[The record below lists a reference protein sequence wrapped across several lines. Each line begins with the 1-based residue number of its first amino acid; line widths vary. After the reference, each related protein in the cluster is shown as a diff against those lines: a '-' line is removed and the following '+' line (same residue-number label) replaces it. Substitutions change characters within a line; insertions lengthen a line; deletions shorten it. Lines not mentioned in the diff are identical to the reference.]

1 MKKSVLLNCCV
12 ALLLGS
18 PIIKAQTPCEL
29 LTTVS
34 PNTPICAGTHVT
46 LEVAT
51 KGINLGTGVD
61 GDLSINSTF
70 FTDVIK
76 SAVVGANISGTNKI
90 RVANVIGFS
99 IGDEVLAITMQDA
112 NALSNLVG
120 KHEFLTISSISLD
133 TLMFTQNIS
142 NSYISTLGLK
152 HQLVKVPQFNN
163 VTVNNGG
170 NLTCS
175 AWNGIVGGV
184 VCFKA
189 LGAVTVNAGGSI
201 NANGNGYRGV
211 TQKTALWRDADGG
224 QGEGI
229 YGTGIAS
236 GLNGGSLSDN
246 FGSWLSANGNGG
258 GGGTGTGD
266 AGGGGG
272 GGNADAGTVGV
283 NFGHTSGSGGLAV
296 GNSSLTVLIMGGAGG
311 EGGADEDGAFPGAG
325 GNGGGIIS
333 IATNSLYVFG
343 TISSDG
349 NIGNDGSNEFPGS
362 GCGTTAGGGGAGG
375 SISIATNNF
384 FGPMTSHISAIGG
397 FGGHSKGL
405 CDSLTGGLGGN
416 GRIRVDIPGAL
427 PSTNPVAYHGTNS
440 VVSGVSYLW
449 SNGDTSFSSIVAPSV
464 TTSYTVTMSSISG
477 CTGSSSVV
485 VVNVNPTPIITV
497 NSGAICEGNSF
508 TMIPSG
514 ASTYTFSSGLSVVT
528 PVENTSYSVSGT
540 DINGCV
546 SSVMAISDVTVH
558 ALPIITVNSGAIC
571 EGNSFT
577 MIPSGASTYTF
588 SSGSAIVIPMYS
600 TSYSVIGS
608 DLNGCVSSVMAV
620 SEVTVNTLPII
631 TVNSG
636 AICEGNSFTMI
647 PSGASTYTFS
657 SGSAIVSPI
666 TSTSYSV
673 SGTDLNGCENH
684 VAAVSEVTVN
694 ALPLITVNS
703 GAVCEGNSFTMIPSG
718 ASTYTFSSGSAIVTP
733 ISTTS
738 YSVSGTDINGCVSS
752 VMAVSGVTVNAL
764 PLITVNSGAVCEGNS
779 FTMIPTGANTYT
791 FSSGSAIVTP
801 ISTTSYS
808 VSGTD
813 LNGCLSSVIA
823 VSEVTVNALPLITV
837 NSGAVCEGNSFT
849 MIPSG
854 ANTYTFSGG
863 SAIVSPISTTSYSV
877 SGTDLNGCE
886 NHIIAVSEV
895 TVNALPL
902 ITVNSGAI
910 CEGNSFTMIPSG
922 ASTYTFSSGSSLVT
936 PTATSTYSVSGTDIN
951 GCVSSIVALS
961 EVKVNALPILI
972 VTTDNTVICAGQTAM
987 LTVSGAS
994 TYTWNTAETTNT
1006 ISITPLVAT
1015 TYTVNGTGFNG
1026 CSNSIT
1032 ITQNVSICTVIN
1044 DLNSNSSLLIIY
1056 PNPSNGLYNFDL
1068 EETSQIIITNTL
1080 GQVILSETM
1089 NVGKQNFDIS
1099 SQANGVYFVN
1109 VKQNGKQQT
1118 IKLIKE

>member
-18 PIIKAQTPCEL
+18 PIVNAQTPCEL

-51 KGINLGTGVD
+51 KGINLGTGFD
-61 GDLSINSTF
+61 GDVSINSTF
-70 FTDVIK
+70 FTDDIK

-90 RVANVIGFS
+90 RVANIIGFS

-112 NALSNLVG
+112 NTLSNLVG
-120 KHEFLTISSISLD
+120 QNEFLTISSISLD
-133 TLMFTQNIS
+133 TLMFTKNIS

-152 HQLVKVPQFNN
+152 HQLIKVPQYNN

-201 NANGNGYRGV
+201 HANGNGYRGV

-246 FGSWLSANGNGG
+246 FGAWLNANGNGG
-258 GGGTGTGD
+258 GGGTGTID

-283 NFGHTSGSGGLAV
+283 NFGHTPGSGGLAV

-375 SISIATNNF
+375 SISIATNTF
-384 FGPMTSHISAIGG
+384 FGPITSHISAIGG
-397 FGGHSKGL
+397 MGGHSKGL
-405 CDSLTGGLGGN
+405 CDSVTGGLGGN
-416 GRIRVDIPGAL
+416 GRIRFDIPGSL
-427 PSTNPVAYHGTNS
+427 PSTNPIAYHGTNS

-449 SNGDTSFSSIVAPSV
+449 SNGDTSFSSIVSPSE
-464 TTSYTVTMSSISG
+464 TTSYTVTMTSVSG
-477 CTGSSSVV
+477 CTGTSSVV
-485 VVNVNPTPIITV
+485 VVNVNPNPIITV

-514 ASTYTFSSGLSVVT
+514 A
-528 PVENTSYSVSGT
+528 
-540 DINGCV
+540 I
-546 SSVMAISDVTVH
+546 
-558 ALPIITVNSGAIC
+558 
-571 EGNSFT
+571 
-577 MIPSGASTYTF
+577 TYTF
-588 SSGSAIVIPMYS
+588 SSGSAIVNPLTT
-600 TSYSVIGS
+600 TSFSVSGTDI
-608 DLNGCVSSVMAV
+608 NGCESSIMAV
-620 SEVTVNTLPII
+620 SDVTVNTLPII

-657 SGSAIVSPI
+657 SGSAIVTPMS
-666 TSTSYSV
+666 STSYTV

-684 VAAVSEVTVN
+684 VIAVSEVTVN
-694 ALPLITVNS
+694 VLPLIT
-703 GAVCEGNSFTMIPSG
+703 
-718 ASTYTFSSGSAIVTP
+718 
-733 ISTTS
+733 
-738 YSVSGTDINGCVSS
+738 
-752 VMAVSGVTVNAL
+752 L
-764 PLITVNSGAVCEGNS
+764 NSGAVCEGNS
-779 FTMIPTGANTYT
+779 FTMIPTGA
-791 FSSGSAIVTP
+791 S
-801 ISTTSYS
+801 
-808 VSGTD
+808 
-813 LNGCLSSVIA
+813 
-823 VSEVTVNALPLITV
+823 
-837 NSGAVCEGNSFT
+837 
-849 MIPSG
+849 
-854 ANTYTFSGG
+854 TYTFSGG
-863 SAIVSPISTTSYSV
+863 SAIVNPITTTSYSV
-877 SGTDLNGCE
+877 TGTDLNGCVSSVM
-886 NHIIAVSEV
+886 AVCEV
-895 TVNALPL
+895 TVNALPI
-902 ITVNSGAI
+902 ITVNSGII
-910 CEGNSFTMIPSG
+910 CEGQSFTMIPSG

-936 PTATSTYSVSGTDIN
+936 PTATSTYSVSGTDVN
-951 GCVSSIVALS
+951 GCASSLVALS
-961 EVKVNALPILI
+961 EVKVNALPILF
-972 VTTDNTVICAGQTAM
+972 VSTDNTIICAGQTAM

-994 TYTWNTAETTNT
+994 SYTWNTAETTTT
-1006 ISITPLVAT
+1006 ISITPIVAT
-1015 TYTVNGTGFNG
+1015 TYTVSGTGVNG
-1026 CSNSIT
+1026 CSNSTT

-1044 DLNSNSSLLIIY
+1044 DLNSNASLLIIY
-1056 PNPSNGLYNFDL
+1056 PNPSNGIYNFDL
-1068 EETSQIIITNTL
+1068 EESSQIIVTNTL
-1080 GQVILSETM
+1080 SQVILSENM
-1089 NVGKQNFDIS
+1089 NIGKHYFDIS
-1099 SQANGVYFVN
+1099 NQANGIYFVN

>member
-12 ALLLGS
+12 ALLLAS
-18 PIIKAQTPCEL
+18 PIVKAQTPCEL

-61 GDLSINSTF
+61 GDLSVNSTF
-70 FTDVIK
+70 YTDVIK
-76 SAVVGANISGTNKI
+76 SAVVGANMSGTNKI

-120 KHEFLTISSISLD
+120 KYEFLTISSISLD

-152 HQLVKVPQFNN
+152 HQLVKVPQYNN
-163 VTVNNGG
+163 VDVNFGG

-189 LGAVTVNAGGSI
+189 LGVVTVNAGGSI

-283 NFGHTSGSGGLAV
+283 NFGHTPGAGGLAV

-325 GNGGGIIS
+325 GNGGGIVS

-349 NIGNDGSNEFPGS
+349 NLGNDGSNEFPGS

-375 SISIATNNF
+375 SISIATNAF

-440 VVSGVSYLW
+440 VVSGVTYLW
-449 SNGDTSFSSIVAPSV
+449 SNGDTSFSTIVSPSE

-477 CTGSSSVV
+477 CAGTSSVV
-485 VVNVNPTPIITV
+485 VVNVNPTPIITVNSGAICEGNSFTMIPSGAITYTFSSGSAIVNPLTTTSYSVSGTDINGCESSVMAVSDVTVNTLPIIAVNSGVICEGTSFTMIPSGAITYTFSSGSAIVNPLTTTSFSVSGSDLNGCVSSVMAISDVTVNPSPIITV

-546 SSVMAISDVTVH
+546 SSVMAVSDVTVN
-558 ALPIITVNSGAIC
+558 ALPIITVNSGAVC

-577 MIPSGASTYTF
+577 MIPTGASTYTC
-588 SSGSAIVIPMYS
+588 SSGTARVTPMS
-600 TSYSVIGS
+600 TTSYSVSGT
-608 DLNGCVSSVMAV
+608 DLNGCENHVIAV
-620 SEVTVNTLPII
+620 SEVTVNALPLI

-673 SGTDLNGCENH
+673 SGTDLNGCVTNLM
-684 VAAVSEVTVN
+684 AVSEVTVN
-694 ALPLITVNS
+694 ALPIITVNS
-703 GAVCEGNSFTMIPSG
+703 GIVCEGESFTMIPSG
-718 ASTYTFSSGSAIVTP
+718 AI
-733 ISTTS
+733 
-738 YSVSGTDINGCVSS
+738 
-752 VMAVSGVTVNAL
+752 
-764 PLITVNSGAVCEGNS
+764 
-779 FTMIPTGANTYT
+779 
-791 FSSGSAIVTP
+791 
-801 ISTTSYS
+801 
-808 VSGTD
+808 
-813 LNGCLSSVIA
+813 
-823 VSEVTVNALPLITV
+823 
-837 NSGAVCEGNSFT
+837 
-849 MIPSG
+849 
-854 ANTYTFSGG
+854 
-863 SAIVSPISTTSYSV
+863 
-877 SGTDLNGCE
+877 
-886 NHIIAVSEV
+886 
-895 TVNALPL
+895 
-902 ITVNSGAI
+902 
-910 CEGNSFTMIPSG
+910 
-922 ASTYTFSSGSSLVT
+922 TYTFSSGSSLVT

-1044 DLNSNSSLLIIY
+1044 DLDSNSSLLIIY